1 MPAITFVAAILPNRE
16 EEWRRFVQEVVEEHP
31 HEYDEFRRRLGI
43 CNESVWLART
53 KRGETAIVYLEAEDP
68 ERIIPTLEAS
78 KKPFDIWFKKRLL
91 ECHGGDVARVPS
103 RAAAKLVFAYQESS
117 ENDPQS
123 RERRK
128 NNPAAQESKK

>member
-1 MPAITFVAAILPNRE
+1 MPEMIFVAPLLPNKE
-16 EEWRRFVQEVVEEHP
+16 EEWRRFVQEVIEERLQ
-31 HEYDEFRRRLGI
+31 EYEQFRQRLGI

-78 KKPFDIWFKKRLL
+78 KKPFDIWFKERLL

-103 RAAAKLVFAYQESS
+103 RAAAQVGFAYQGTSG
-117 ENDPQS
+117 
-123 RERRK
+123 
-128 NNPAAQESKK
+128 